1 MEREHDP
8 TEDTGVGASREGE
21 RASDEGSRGPAI
33 TPDDAVPD
41 KAAPPGSTGPPS
53 PDPDRVVEEKGRT
66 DRTE

>member
-8 TEDTGVGASREGE
+8 AEDTGVGDAREDQ
-21 RASDEGSRGPAI
+21 RASDEGSRGHEI

-41 KAAPPGSTGPPS
+41 KAAPPESTEPPG

-66 DRTE
+66 DRRD

>member
-8 TEDTGVGASREGE
+8 TEDTGAVDAREDQ
-21 RASDEGSRGPAI
+21 RASDESSRGHAI

-41 KAAPPGSTGPPS
+41 KAALPGSTEPPG

-66 DRTE
+66 DRRD

>member
-8 TEDTGVGASREGE
+8 TEDTGVGDAREDQ
-21 RASDEGSRGPAI
+21 RASDEGSRGQAI

-41 KAAPPGSTGPPS
+41 KAAPPSTGPPG

-66 DRTE
+66 DQTE